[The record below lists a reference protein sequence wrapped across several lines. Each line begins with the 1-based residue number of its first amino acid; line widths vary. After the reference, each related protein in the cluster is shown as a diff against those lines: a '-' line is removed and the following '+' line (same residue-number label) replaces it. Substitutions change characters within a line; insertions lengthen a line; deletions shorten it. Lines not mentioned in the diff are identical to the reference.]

1 MKIRTLLA
9 FQLSF
14 ALASLTFL
22 LASAWR
28 QATVGEALSAAPILP
43 AALMFTTYILCL
55 LLPRFGRLA
64 WYRIA
69 MGLALLA
76 FGGGGVIG
84 NILLYVQSG
93 TESYA
98 SFEIWLL
105 AVAIN
110 AYGTFFNLVAVF
122 GYFYEHTYGT
132 K

>member
-1 MKIRTLLA
+1 
-9 FQLSF
+9 
-14 ALASLTFL
+14 
-22 LASAWR
+22 
-28 QATVGEALSAAPILP
+28 
-43 AALMFTTYILCL
+43 
-55 LLPRFGRLA
+55 
-64 WYRIA
+64 